1 MEINGTPPHLI
12 TLFIIPSK
20 ALPFLVINEGGK
32 RMEDFDWKIEQTL
45 YLTIFGAEFG
55 AAAAEYGPTI
65 NFLKKLQYFD
75 KFHKHLLLS

>member
-55 AAAAEYGPTI
+55 ASTAEYGPI
-65 NFLKKLQYFD
+65 RKKL
-75 KFHKHLLLS
+75 

>member
-20 ALPFLVINEGGK
+20 LLPFLVIKIGGK

-55 AAAAEYGPTI
+55 ASAAEYGPI
-65 NFLKKLQYFD
+65 RKKL
-75 KFHKHLLLS
+75 

>member
-1 MEINGTPPHLI
+1 MITIKFCARYLSISISILGSRELI

-20 ALPFLVINEGGK
+20 AHPFLVINEGGK

-55 AAAAEYGPTI
+55 ASTAEYGPI
-65 NFLKKLQYFD
+65 RKKL
-75 KFHKHLLLS
+75 